1 MANPVAPQPE
11 AGPEQRVGRTSWLSR
26 IPLKLTASVSVGALT
41 AAGSSVPHQM
51 VRYGQDVLRNSWR
64 EVNDLYI
71 DYLPRVLGEW
81 AAAKY
86 SLTTALDVVAVAL
99 LALPVASLVL
109 SAGMLALSPVLRV
122 VRKIL
127 GKEQPQKR
135 SNHFLGTALLCGV
148 VAGAALGASQFGVL
162 GEAAQTQG
170 KVVIDA
176 LITPSTYTQIVGT
189 VWNAVAG
196 AAADAGFNSA
206 TTSLRLAVGVGV
218 AAMTWGVMWAL
229 QKGHHYFVKPFA
241 DAGRILTLPVA
252 YGYRKITGKPW
263 PGFFA
268 SPFANDVM
276 MVGATAAAAFAYFN
290 RYNPLRVPENVLIN
304 HSSTAWWSVTLGAPA
319 LAAYFL
325 HKRGDVARMFNNTA
339 KVVMARLPSRERV
352 GALAQS
358 DSLRT
363 TFKNHPMLVA
373 SAAAGA

>member
-1 MANPVAPQPE
+1 M
-11 AGPEQRVGRTSWLSR
+11 
-26 IPLKLTASVSVGALT
+26 
-41 AAGSSVPHQM
+41 
-51 VRYGQDVLRNSWR
+51 
-64 EVNDLYI
+64 
-71 DYLPRVLGEW
+71 
-81 AAAKY
+81 
-86 SLTTALDVVAVAL
+86 
-99 LALPVASLVL
+99 
-109 SAGMLALSPVLRV
+109 
-122 VRKIL
+122 
-127 GKEQPQKR
+127 
-135 SNHFLGTALLCGV
+135 
-148 VAGAALGASQFGVL
+148 
-162 GEAAQTQG
+162 
-170 KVVIDA
+170 
-176 LITPSTYTQIVGT
+176 
-189 VWNAVAG
+189 
-196 AAADAGFNSA
+196 
-206 TTSLRLAVGVGV
+206 

-373 SAAAGA
+373 SAAAGAAIVVAGVAYGMAPLWPTAWFLVYMMAARGAVNLISDVNGRARDTATSLAATLPVVGYPPAPGPSARAVAGAGAGAENSRGPQA